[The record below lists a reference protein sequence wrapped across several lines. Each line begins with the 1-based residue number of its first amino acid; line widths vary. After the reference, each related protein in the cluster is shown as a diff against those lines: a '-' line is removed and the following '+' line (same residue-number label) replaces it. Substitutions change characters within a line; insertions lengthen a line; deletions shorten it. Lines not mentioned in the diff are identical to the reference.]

1 MTRQR
6 GSFLYDS
13 PFSTLK
19 SPVRALITPV
29 NFSMPLGSKNDIIM
43 ETKGAILKDFWVP
56 TFSRSIAF
64 ICLLLFLGQTSQ
76 ARVFDF
82 ENESFSPFL
91 NLRGG
96 QTGMGTD
103 PFGWQGVS
111 SYGVNEAKFIY
122 GGEFGARW
130 RASSFGVSLGLLVQK
145 LNPVKGAQAFDASNA
160 LLYTAE
166 TEALSFGPTL
176 QMDIPFGKTP
186 SHMWW
191 LFLGGGYQFIKMQ
204 NSYQLT
210 TLGQSGFS
218 LPAEVSET
226 YRASIPFATTGVG
239 AEFLFVKTTT
249 ISLQLG
255 YHHSLSSAWTHGQ
268 NGSNFAGNYTE
279 GSQVTLQDGSEKS
292 IHWSYFFLQVGF
304 QFYVDTLR

>member
-1 MTRQR
+1 MIVFRSLT
-6 GSFLYDS
+6 
-13 PFSTLK
+13 
-19 SPVRALITPV
+19 
-29 NFSMPLGSKNDIIM
+29 FSMPL
-43 ETKGAILKDFWVP
+43 IL
-56 TFSRSIAF
+56 
-64 ICLLLFLGQTSQ
+64 ICTLLFLGQTSQ

-82 ENESFSPFL
+82 KNESFSPFL

-96 QTGMGTD
+96 QTGMGTG

-111 SYGVNEAKFIY
+111 SYGVNKAKFIY

-130 RASSFGVSLGLLVQK
+130 RASNIGISLGVLVQQ
-145 LNPVKGAQAFDASNA
+145 LDPVQGAQAFDSSDA

-176 QMDIPFGKTP
+176 QMDIQFAKTAN
-186 SHMWW
+186 HVWW
-191 LFLGGGYQFIKMQ
+191 FFWGGGYQFVKMQ

-210 TLGQSGFS
+210 TLGQTGFS

-226 YRASIPFATTGVG
+226 YRASLPFASLGLG

-255 YHHSLSSAWTHGQ
+255 YHHSLSSAWTYGQ
-268 NGSNFAGNYTE
+268 NGLNFTGNYTE
-279 GSQVTLQDGSEKS
+279 GSPVTLQDGSEKALN
-292 IHWSYFFLQVGF
+292 WSYFFLQVGF
-304 QFYVDTLR
+304 QFYVETLR